1 MHSPVTDE
9 ERRIVVAG
17 QLDIDGIE
25 HQEYVPPGFREPRK
39 PCPVEVP
46 PQDGG
51 A

>member
-17 QLDIDGIE
+17 QLDIEGIE
-25 HQEYVPPGFREPRK
+25 HEEYVPPGFRK
-39 PCPVEVP
+39 PHQSLKTP
-46 PQDGG
+46 PQDDG